1 MGSDASVGSVGST
14 MGSMGAVKNCSVVK
28 SSFESDGSENE
39 VISNL
44 LVMVTE

>member
-14 MGSMGAVKNCSVVK
+14 MGAMGAVKNCSVVK